1 MDIEELVGKKNSN
14 LVSIDGSLVHQ
25 DILKD
30 WVALKDSAK
39 KSGFELAIVSSF
51 RSFDRQ
57 LQIWNEKVSGKR
69 LVLDSSGL
77 KLDINLL
84 SDEDLLFSILKWS
97 ALPGTSRHHWGTDID
112 VYDKS
117 SVNSQYDIKLTDDE
131 VLNGGVFAP
140 FHDWLDDEVKNKRN
154 FNFFR
159 PYERKQM
166 VLYSAFKKPP
176 MIADERWHLSHKTI
190 SCRYSEKIN
199 LDRLYDFFSNQNDI
213 LLKDSILKNFE
224 NIYENFI
231 KVSLIKI

>member
-25 DILKD
+25 DILSD

-57 LQIWNEKVSGKR
+57 LQIWNDKVSGKR
-69 LVLDSSGL
+69 PVLDSCGV
-77 KLDINLL
+77 KLDISLL
-84 SDEDLLFSILKWS
+84 SDDDLLFSILKWS
-97 ALPGTSRHHWGTDID
+97 AIPGTSRHHWGTDLD

-117 SVNSQYDIKLTDDE
+117 AVNIEYDVKLTDDE
-131 VLNGGVFAP
+131 VLNEGVFSP
-140 FHDWLDDEVKNKRN
+140 LHDWLDNEIKNKKS

-159 PYERKQM
+159 PFERKEM
-166 VLYSAFKKPP
+166 VPYSAFKKPP
-176 MIADERWHLSHKTI
+176 MISDERWHISHKTT
-190 SCRYSEKIN
+190 SSFYSREIN
-199 LDRLYDFFSNQNDI
+199 ESKLHHFFTNQNDI
-213 LLKDSILKNFE
+213 LLKDLILKNFE

-231 KVSLIKI
+231 KVSLL